1 MRVHAARL
9 VAHGEPLSVESVDLP
24 EPSPGELV
32 VDMAFG
38 GVNPV
43 DRYGALGRV
52 APDGP
57 LPRTLGSEGSGLVDG
72 DRRVVVRGHGLGS
85 RRDGL
90 WATHAVVP
98 ADAVIDIPEG
108 VRLDAAA
115 ALGVAGVTAWRTVH
129 ELAQVTS
136 DDRVLVLGASGGVG
150 SMIVSIVSRIGATVW
165 GQTGDG
171 AKRSFVAERGAQHV
185 AVTSSSDLAPFV
197 SELARL
203 QPTVVFD
210 PLGGPFFGAAVEAM
224 APRGRLVA
232 FGTSADATGQ
242 VPLQALY
249 RKSLR
254 VLGYGGLMESDEAM
268 ATGISDAL
276 KAVADGRM
284 DVCVDSVVPLAEVN
298 DAFARLVER
307 SVRGKLV
314 LDLGP

>member
-1 MRVHAARL
+1 MHVHAARL
-9 VAHGEPLSVESVDLP
+9 VAHGEPLSVESVELRDP
-24 EPSPGELV
+24 EPGELL

-57 LPRTLGSEGSGLVDG
+57 VPRTLGSEGSGLVEG

-85 RRDGL
+85 QRDGL

-98 ADAVIDIPEG
+98 AGAVIDIPEG

-115 ALGVAGVTAWRTVH
+115 ALGVAGVTAWRTAH
-129 ELAQVTS
+129 ELADVTP

-150 SMIVSIVSRIGATVW
+150 SMLVSIVARIGATVW
-165 GQTGDG
+165 GQTGDA
-171 AKRSFVAERGAQHV
+171 AKAAFVAQRGAGHV
-185 AVTSSSDLAPFV
+185 AVTGSDDLVPFV
-197 SELARL
+197 AELSQL

-224 APRGRLVA
+224 APRGRLVL
-232 FGTSADATGQ
+232 FGTSADAMGQ

-254 VLGYGGLMESDEAM
+254 VLGYGGLMESDDAIAGGIREAL
-268 ATGISDAL
+268 A
-276 KAVADGRM
+276 AVADGRM

-298 DAFARLVER
+298 GAFNRLVER
-307 SVRGKLV
+307 SVQGKIV
-314 LDLGP
+314 LDLGG